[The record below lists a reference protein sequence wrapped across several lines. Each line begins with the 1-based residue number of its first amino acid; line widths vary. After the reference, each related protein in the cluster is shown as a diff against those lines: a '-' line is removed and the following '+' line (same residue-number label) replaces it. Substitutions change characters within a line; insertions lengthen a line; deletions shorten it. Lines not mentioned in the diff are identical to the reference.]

1 MLRQVLAIVKKEMR
15 ILFRRKSNW
24 FFLIGFPL
32 GLTLIVGYVFGSVFP
47 GEEISI
53 HIDVG
58 IINQDT
64 SVSPIPEIESV
75 SETLIDE
82 MNKTEIFKPVH
93 LFNNVSEALEKLKRG
108 QLDAV
113 MVIHQNFTLN
123 IVMIK
128 QANMTIYVDSS
139 TDPQRYQVIRS
150 VLNTFTAELTK
161 KITKG
166 RIDVVKPYISV
177 LSVENQTFVIE
188 SMWAMSEPV
197 GVEIIDTAVVKF
209 RYVEWMLPGILGLE
223 AIFGGLAFSGAKIAY
238 ERERGHL
245 RRMLVSP
252 TSSWA
257 ILVGEMLWALIRVSI
272 AFVIVISVNIVA
284 FNVYNINWAPQ
295 LVIPIIIL
303 TTLSASGLGLIISVV
318 SKTVETA
325 NGLTNML
332 TFILQFLIGSYMPT
346 HMLGPLEPIAKY
358 LPWSIANE
366 TLRRI
371 MVGYG
376 YYTNIAPLIIYLT
389 VSTFAFLAVGA
400 YLYKVTN
407 KRYV

>member
-1 MLRQVLAIVKKEMR
+1 MIRQIFAIVKKEMH

-24 FFLIGFPL
+24 FFLIGLPL
-32 GLTLIVGYVFGSVFP
+32 GLTLVIGFVFGSMFP
-47 GEEISI
+47 GEEAAI
-53 HIDVG
+53 HIDLG
-58 IINQDT
+58 IINHDT
-64 SVSPIPEIESV
+64 SVSPVPEIESV

-82 MNKTEIFKPVH
+82 MNRTEVFTPVY
-93 LFNNVSEALEKLKRG
+93 LFTNISEALQELKRG

-113 MVIHQNFTLN
+113 MVIHQNFTWN
-123 IVMIK
+123 IVMVK

-139 TDPQRYQVIRS
+139 TDPQRYQVVRS
-150 VLNTFTAELTK
+150 VLNTFTADLTRE
-161 KITKG
+161 ITQG
-166 RIDVVKPYISV
+166 RVDVVNPYISM

-197 GVEIIDTAVVKF
+197 GVEIIDTAAAKF

-223 AIFGGLAFSGAKIAY
+223 AIFGGLAFSGSAIAY

-245 RRMLVSP
+245 QRMMVSP

-257 ILVGEMLWALIRVSI
+257 ILVGEMLWALIRVSF
-272 AFVIVISVNIVA
+272 AFMIVISVNIVA
-284 FNVYNINWAPQ
+284 FNVYNINWAPH
-295 LVIPIIIL
+295 LTIPIIIL

-318 SKTVETA
+318 SKTLETA

-332 TFILQFLIGSYMPT
+332 TLILQFLIGSYIPT
-346 HMLGPLEPIAKY
+346 HMLGPLEPVAKY

-366 TLRRI
+366 TLRRV
-371 MVGYG
+371 MLGYG
-376 YYTNIAPLIIYLT
+376 YYANIFPLLAYLAI
-389 VSTFAFLAVGA
+389 STFAFLAIGA